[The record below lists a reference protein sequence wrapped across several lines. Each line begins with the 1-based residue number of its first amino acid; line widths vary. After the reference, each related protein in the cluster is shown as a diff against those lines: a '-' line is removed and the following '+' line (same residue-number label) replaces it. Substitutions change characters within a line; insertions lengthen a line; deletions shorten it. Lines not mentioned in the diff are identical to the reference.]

1 MIIKSLI
8 EIAFYSS
15 LLVVKKIGST
25 IEDNIPFVQKK
36 KEKIAPKKAVK
47 ANFKREKD
55 EDNQVSK
62 QEKGAKPKPIAK
74 KEVEENIAKPTAKE
88 PTTKKEETELDYST
102 KTKKEL
108 YEIAQEIDLE
118 GRSTMN
124 KTQLL
129 KALKSHS
136 KK

>member
-15 LLVVKKIGST
+15 LLVVRKISST
-25 IEDNIPFVQKK
+25 IEENIPFVQKK
-36 KEKIAPKKAVK
+36 KEQVAPKKAVK
-47 ANFKREKD
+47 ASSKREKD

-62 QEKGAKPKPIAK
+62 QEKGSKQEESK
-74 KEVEENIAKPTAKE
+74 KNTP
-88 PTTKKEETELDYST
+88 KEEAKILNYSL

-108 YEIAQEIDLE
+108 YEVAQELDIE

-124 KTQLL
+124 KTELL
-129 KALKSHS
+129 KALKNHS

>member
-15 LLVVKKIGST
+15 LLVVRKIGST
-25 IEDNIPFVQKK
+25 IEDNIPFVQNK
-36 KEKIAPKKAVK
+36 KEKTQIISKKK
-47 ANFKREKD
+47 LKINFKREKD

-62 QEKGAKPKPIAK
+62 QEKGS
-74 KEVEENIAKPTAKE
+74 
-88 PTTKKEETELDYST
+88 KEEISKKNTSKEEAKIMNYSL

-108 YEIAQEIDLE
+108 YEIAQELDIE
-118 GRSTMN
+118 GRSAMN

-129 KALKSHS
+129 KALISHS

>member
-15 LLVVKKIGST
+15 LLVVRKIGST
-25 IEDNIPFVQKK
+25 IEENIPFVQNK
-36 KEKIAPKKAVK
+36 KEKTQIISKKK
-47 ANFKREKD
+47 LKINFKREKD

-62 QEKGAKPKPIAK
+62 QEKGS
-74 KEVEENIAKPTAKE
+74 
-88 PTTKKEETELDYST
+88 KEEISKKNTSKEEAKIMNYSL

-108 YEIAQEIDLE
+108 YEIAQELDIE
-118 GRSTMN
+118 GRSAMN

-129 KALKSHS
+129 KALISHS

>member
-15 LLVVKKIGST
+15 LLVVRKIGST
-25 IEDNIPFVQKK
+25 IEENIPFVQKK
-36 KEKIAPKKAVK
+36 KEKNSPKKAVK
-47 ANFKREKD
+47 INLKREKD

-62 QEKGAKPKPIAK
+62 QEKGLKQKESKKNTPKQEAKIM
-74 KEVEENIAKPTAKE
+74 NYD
-88 PTTKKEETELDYST
+88 L

-108 YEIAQEIDLE
+108 YEVAQELDIE

-129 KALKSHS
+129 KALKEHA
-136 KK
+136 KNQ